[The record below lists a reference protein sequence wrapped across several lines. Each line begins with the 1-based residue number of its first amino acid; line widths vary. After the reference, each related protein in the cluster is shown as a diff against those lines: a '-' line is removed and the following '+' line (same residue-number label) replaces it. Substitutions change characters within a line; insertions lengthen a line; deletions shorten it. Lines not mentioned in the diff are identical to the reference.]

1 MKVRLLFFAHYRD
14 LAGHDEIELE
24 LPPGSTARAA
34 VERLRTDPRLSAL
47 PTQPAIAVNRTYAS
61 LNDGLSDGDEI
72 ALIPPVAG
80 G

>member
-24 LPPGSTARAA
+24 LPSGSTARTA
-34 VERLRTDPRLSAL
+34 VERLRANPRMGSL
-47 PTQPAIAVNRTYAS
+47 PIEPAIALNRTYAS
-61 LNDGLSDGDEI
+61 LNDALADGDEI

>member
-24 LPPGSTARAA
+24 LPSGSTARAA
-34 VERLRTDPRLSAL
+34 VERLRTDPRLGSL
-47 PTQPAIAVNRTYAS
+47 PTEPAIAVNRTYAS
-61 LNDGLSDGDEI
+61 LNDALSDGDEI